1 MYICES
7 FIPDFGNIL
16 YLLQLNELE
25 DDASEGK
32 ELENDISAKTCVV
45 NKKFLDIKLNVNDN
59 AAKMLD
65 NRLQRNFV
73 CKNVV
78 NMSRQNLIVSE
89 IFLLSKGIYFVPNSN
104 TIVKVN
110 PKTELEAFDRIARLS

>member
-32 ELENDISAKTCVV
+32 ELENDTSAKTCVV

-89 IFLLSKGIYFVPNSN
+89 ISLLSKGIYFVPNSN

>member
-16 YLLQLNELE
+16 YLSQLNELE

>member
-1 MYICES
+1 M
-7 FIPDFGNIL
+7 FH
-16 YLLQLNELE
+16 
-25 DDASEGK
+25 
-32 ELENDISAKTCVV
+32 
-45 NKKFLDIKLNVNDN
+45 
-59 AAKMLD
+59 
-65 NRLQRNFV
+65 NRLQGNFV

-104 TIVKVN
+104 AIVKVN

>member
-25 DDASEGK
+25 DDANEGK
-32 ELENDISAKTCVV
+32 ELENDTSAKTCVV

-110 PKTELEAFDRIARLS
+110 PKTELEAFDRIAQLS

>member
-7 FIPDFGNIL
+7 FISDFGNIL

-25 DDASEGK
+25 DDANEGK
-32 ELENDISAKTCVV
+32 ELENDTSAKTCVV

>member
-32 ELENDISAKTCVV
+32 ELENDTSAKTYVV